1 MEFQR
6 RDRAFVNR
14 ARNFKKVFILA
25 LALILAG
32 CSKTGGIEKIEK
44 SLVEPKYTAV
54 VTRERRAE
62 KPSYEWITESAIK
75 REDGKT
81 KEFLRQTHIYD
92 SPTAEV
98 ECDRNAYY
106 FSAPE
111 HAYKK
116 NDTKDK
122 WSKTEESEKDDYEV
136 VTGLFK
142 NLKGL
147 LEKID
152 ESKEKEN
159 APHIDS
165 VYRVKEDPDKLS
177 ELDEF
182 FEKLKDNDNVSVE
195 FAFGKAEDK
204 YYICKV
210 TVEAS
215 KNDVTQYTK
224 EFVVG
229 DFDSREH
236 IETPLDLTK
245 VLIKDE
251 VKKFNVKEK

>member
-1 MEFQR
+1 MEFQQ
-6 RDRAFVNR
+6 RDSVLIDR
-14 ARNFKKVFILA
+14 ARNLKKVFIVA
-25 LALILAG
+25 FALIFAG
-32 CSKTGGIEKIEK
+32 CSKTEGLENIEK
-44 SLVEPKYTAV
+44 SFIEPTYAAV
-54 VTRERRAE
+54 VTRERIAE

-75 REDGKT
+75 REAGET

-92 SPTAEV
+92 SPTADV
-98 ECDRNAYY
+98 ESDRTAYY

-116 NDTKDK
+116 SDTKDK
-122 WSKTEESEKDDYEV
+122 WSKTEDAEKDDYEV
-136 VTGLFK
+136 VMGIFK

-152 ESKEKEN
+152 ESEEKEN

-177 ELDEF
+177 EMDEF
-182 FEKLKDNDNVSVE
+182 FEKLKDNDSVSVE
-195 FAFGKAEDK
+195 FAFAKAEDK
-204 YYICKV
+204 YYIAKV

-215 KNDVTQYTK
+215 KNDITQYTK

-245 VLIKDE
+245 VLIKDN
-251 VKKFNVKEK
+251 VKKFDVKEK

>member
-1 MEFQR
+1 M
-6 RDRAFVNR
+6 
-14 ARNFKKVFILA
+14 
-25 LALILAG
+25 
-32 CSKTGGIEKIEK
+32 
-44 SLVEPKYTAV
+44 
-54 VTRERRAE
+54 
-62 KPSYEWITESAIK
+62 
-75 REDGKT
+75 
-81 KEFLRQTHIYD
+81 
-92 SPTAEV
+92 
-98 ECDRNAYY
+98 
-106 FSAPE
+106 
-111 HAYKK
+111 
-116 NDTKDK
+116 
-122 WSKTEESEKDDYEV
+122 
-136 VTGLFK
+136 GLFK

-152 ESKEKEN
+152 ESEEKEN

-195 FAFGKAEDK
+195 FAFAKAEDK
-204 YYICKV
+204 YYIAKV

-215 KNDVTQYTK
+215 KNDITQYTK

-245 VLIKDE
+245 VLIKDN
-251 VKKFNVKEK
+251 VKKFDVKEK